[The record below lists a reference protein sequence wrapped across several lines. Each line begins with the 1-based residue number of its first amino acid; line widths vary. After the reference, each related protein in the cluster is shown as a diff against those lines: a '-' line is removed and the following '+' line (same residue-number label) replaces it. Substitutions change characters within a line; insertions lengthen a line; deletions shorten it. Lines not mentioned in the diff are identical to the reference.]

1 MFEKNPARM
10 KIVQT
15 AFDLFHQKGIHAT
28 SIDEILAG
36 SGTGKS
42 QFYYYFKS
50 KDGVI
55 HAVLQYFYEM
65 LKGGL
70 LPGKHTIES
79 WEDLE
84 NWLRFFIAFQQ
95 EIGCERSCPVGTIG
109 NDLSNDQELLRQD
122 VRLIFQWMRHSLAC
136 FFSNLKAKGEMMP
149 SVDPESLADF
159 CFVIMQGGM
168 LVGKIQRETTSF
180 ENAVA
185 HALAYLESLRK
196 VSLKRARK
204 RKLASRT

>member
-1 MFEKNPARM
+1 MKRTFEKNPARM
-10 KIVQT
+10 KIIQT
-15 AFDLFHQKGIHAT
+15 AFDLFHQRGVHAT
-28 SIDEILAG
+28 SVDEILAI

-50 KDGVI
+50 KDGVV

-65 LKGGL
+65 LKGGQ

-84 NWLRFFIAFQQ
+84 SWFRFFIAFQQ

-109 NDLSNDQELLRQD
+109 NDLSNEQELLRQD
-122 VRLIFQWMRHSLAC
+122 VRLIFQWMRHSLAR
-136 FFSNLKAKGEMMP
+136 FFSNMKAKGEMAA

-159 CFVIMQGGM
+159 CFTIMQGGM
-168 LVGKIQRETTSF
+168 LVGKIQRETAPF
-180 ENAVA
+180 ENAVG
-185 HALAYLESLRK
+185 HALAYLKSLR
-196 VSLKRARK
+196 S
-204 RKLASRT
+204 T